1 MFGAQIYV
9 ANLVTTGMAQE
20 MGPLMAAVI
29 MAGRTGAAFAAE
41 LGTMQVNQETDA
53 LRTLGV
59 DPIEFLVVPRM
70 LALML
75 MLPLLACY
83 AIMMGILGGWIVGVT
98 VFDINPLQYAQ
109 QMRQM
114 IGVADFA
121 GGIFKA
127 AVFGVIVA
135 VAGCLRGM
143 RSGQDAAAVGNA
155 ATSAVVTSIVGIVVA
170 DAAINVIYHVLGIP

>member
-1 MFGAQIYV
+1 
-9 ANLVTTGMAQE
+9 MAQE

-53 LRTLGV
+53 LRTLAV

-75 MLPLLACY
+75 MLPLLALLRHPDGHPRRRDRRRDRVRHQCRCN
-83 AIMMGILGGWIVGVT
+83 T
-98 VFDINPLQYAQ
+98 AQ
-109 QMRQM
+109 QMRLM
-114 IGVADFA
+114 IGVEDFA

-143 RSGQDAAAVGNA
+143 RCGQDAAAVGNA

-170 DAAINVIYHVLGIP
+170 DALINVLYHVLGIP

>member
-1 MFGAQIYV
+1 
-9 ANLVTTGMAQE
+9 
-20 MGPLMAAVI
+20 
-29 MAGRTGAAFAAE
+29 
-41 LGTMQVNQETDA
+41 
-53 LRTLGV
+53 
-59 DPIEFLVVPRM
+59 
-70 LALML
+70 ML
-75 MLPLLACY
+75 MLPLLAFY
-83 AIMMGILGGWIVGVT
+83 ADLMGILGGWIVGVT
-98 VFDINPLQYAQ
+98 VFDINALQYAQ

-170 DAAINVIYHVLGIP
+170 DATINVLYHVLGIP